1 MNKGSISILNSRHNR
16 QLLLKRKTEV
26 LVAFGFWAALI
37 IIALLLNSRFM
48 TLRNQRNLIV
58 TNIGL
63 LIVSL
68 AQMNIIILGGV
79 DLSVG
84 SVISVVNVICV
95 TLMNEA
101 SPVTWAV
108 AVALSLAAGAGIGLL
123 NGLIVAKGNLQ
134 PIIATLATQTF
145 FAGVAL
151 LILPKPTGTL
161 PSDFCKCLSKG
172 LNYLVPMIIFLV
184 VVVVMWL
191 LLNRSHLGR
200 NMLAVG
206 ANETSA
212 KAFGINVS
220 KVKIQA
226 FVLSGFVAALAGIM
240 ISAFST
246 SGNPLIGEAYTQRS
260 ITVAAVGG
268 ASLAGGRGSVLG
280 CVAATFILGIVNNI
294 LNLMGVSSYYQYVFQ
309 GLILIV
315 ALSINAF
322 RTRR

>member
-1 MNKGSISILNSRHNR
+1 MNKGSISILKSKHNR

-26 LVAFGFWAALI
+26 LVAFGFWVALI
-37 IIALLLNSRFM
+37 IIALLLNGRFM

-95 TLMNEA
+95 TMMNEE
-101 SPVTWAV
+101 SPATWAA
-108 AVALSLAAGAGIGLL
+108 AVALSLAAGAAIGLL

-161 PSDFCKCLSKG
+161 PSDFCKFLSKG
-172 LNYLVPMIIFLV
+172 LNYLVPMIIFL

-212 KAFGINVS
+212 KAFGIPAS

-315 ALSINAF
+315 ALSINAV

>member
-1 MNKGSISILNSRHNR
+1 MNKGSISILKSKHNR

-26 LVAFGFWAALI
+26 LVAFGFWVALI
-37 IIALLLNSRFM
+37 IIALLLNGRFM

-95 TLMNEA
+95 TMMNEE
-101 SPVTWAV
+101 SPATWAA
-108 AVALSLAAGAGIGLL
+108 AVALSLAAGAAIGLL

-161 PSDFCKCLSKG
+161 PSDFCKFLSKG
-172 LNYLVPMIIFLV
+172 LNYLVPMIIFL

-212 KAFGINVS
+212 KAFGIPVS

-315 ALSINAF
+315 ALSINAV